1 MPRAIGLAVGGAL
14 VSLGA
19 DEVARLLLEQAVQHL
34 LDGLADELPQVG
46 PQGLLVQ
53 CYDGLGHGLLPACF
67 FSRQSEII
75 PGRAV
80 PSFLSGR
87 YAAVKVRKKLY
98 VTIAFREVS
107 YQLAGSKVLETNG
120 YAGETLADGEYA
132 FALYEVGADGSET
145 KIEEVSNGTPN
156 GDAASF
162 QFSPITYT
170 EAGTHTYKV
179 YELGTDGQP
188 GTGGTDADNVFY
200 STAVYTVT
208 VTVTQS
214 NDGRGLSASA
224 QVTDAEGATASDVL
238 FTNTY
243 TPKEVVVGT
252 SGSAQIGGTKT
263 LAVSDGADCALAEGE
278 FTFVLLDANGDEVR
292 RVTNAADGS
301 FVFDDLTFDAAGTYS
316 YTVAEVNGSAGG
328 IGYDDSLFAV
338 TVKVTEDT
346 DANALVAD
354 VSYAKDGATVD
365 AVSFENT
372 YTAASTTASIGAFKQ
387 LNGGTLADGQ
397 FTFELAGS
405 EGAPMPEGA
414 QDGVATAASA
424 ADGTVSFRKGDL
436 AKRLG
441 CGGRLPRGW

>member
-1 MPRAIGLAVGGAL
+1 M
-14 VSLGA
+14 
-19 DEVARLLLEQAVQHL
+19 
-34 LDGLADELPQVG
+34 
-46 PQGLLVQ
+46 
-53 CYDGLGHGLLPACF
+53 
-67 FSRQSEII
+67 
-75 PGRAV
+75 
-80 PSFLSGR
+80 
-87 YAAVKVRKKLY
+87 Y
-98 VTIAFREVS
+98 VTIALREVS

-132 FALYEVGADGSET
+132 FDLYELVVDGSET

-170 EAGTHTYKV
+170 EAGAHTYKV

-243 TPKEVVVGT
+243 TPKEVVVGP

-397 FTFELAGS
+397 FTFALAGS

-441 CGGRLPRGW
+441 CGGRLPRGWQLSSCGGFLFAAASRFRVGHFLPSRPERVRCPHAGGAADVRHVEKHVYREAYSAYNWHFLINPRILLPKVLYNWIKPVQYLRPINL